1 MHGCT
6 GDVRSFP
13 PRVDPGD
20 GVVATPEVMREFMH
34 VDAVGPPCRRCRDCE
49 REFCS
54 RVNGSK
60 RVPISD
66 IARLKLLR
74 PARTAGS
81 VTPRCSILLMPTAS
95 LGPAASTGLSLCCGA
110 ERRLRA
116 HAGHKGRPPRG
127 KTIRRRS
134 NALGQKRPLGGR
146 RTYGPER
153 LLATSLTCGQF
164 GSREACDCISEA
176 KGVSFPR
183 RWRVGDDAAWVCPGD
198 AQWRKPRP

>member
-34 VDAVGPPCRRCRDCE
+34 VDVVGPPCRRCRDCE

-81 VTPRCSILLMPTAS
+81 ATPRCSILLMPTAS
-95 LGPAASTGLSLCCGA
+95 LGPSMSDVGSTTEAHRGSHPAAAAYGA
-110 ERRLRA
+110 GMRRLPLPRLQSKPLSEVLSGPSSYPQLS
-116 HAGHKGRPPRG
+116 HA
-127 KTIRRRS
+127 S
-134 NALGQKRPLGGR
+134 
-146 RTYGPER
+146 
-153 LLATSLTCGQF
+153 ATSQLSSG
-164 GSREACDCISEA
+164 
-176 KGVSFPR
+176 
-183 RWRVGDDAAWVCPGD
+183 
-198 AQWRKPRP
+198 